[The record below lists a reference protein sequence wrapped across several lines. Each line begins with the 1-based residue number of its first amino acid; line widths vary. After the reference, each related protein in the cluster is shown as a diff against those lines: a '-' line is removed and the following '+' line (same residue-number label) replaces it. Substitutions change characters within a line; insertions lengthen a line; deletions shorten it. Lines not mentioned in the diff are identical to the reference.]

1 MKHIDVERKAI
12 DICNKLDS
20 KHSLLAN
27 YMITDNQT
35 IIFHTRHRRM
45 SEYVCASEVMLD
57 DFMIMHKEDCV
68 WQISKHHTDELLK
81 WMNLK

>member
-1 MKHIDVERKAI
+1 MKRIDVERKAI
-12 DICNKLDS
+12 DICNQLDS

-27 YMITDNQT
+27 YMITDNQK
-35 IIFHTRHRRM
+35 IIFHTRHRRI
-45 SEYVCASEVMLD
+45 SEYVCASEIMLD

-68 WQISKHHTDELLK
+68 RQISKHHTDELLK